1 MNRERWN
8 QDYPQMPESF
18 HDTVLKEVLRHTQVS
33 IPKKK
38 HRSPKTYLLTGIA
51 AVFVLGATAIGVEPV
66 HKFVFQEWLGLSDR
80 EGIGEAILPSP
91 SLSIAVQSP
100 GEKPDYMDDAQWE
113 SYPDL
118 PAQWTETPVL
128 SIQELLFDGQ
138 KLVIYGAVPSGYQ
151 AEVTTLSINGKEYGP
166 AENQTAGA
174 ADEHGASAHIIT
186 LNFQEPLSAP
196 FRVEMPVRIY
206 GKQGRTHI
214 RYKNQDLS
222 FTVDTPSEA
231 ISLPDQSFSLK
242 ECTVEVTNLS
252 LSLTT
257 LTGTLSISMDDAQKE
272 AYQNSS
278 QKILPNTA
286 VIRGENQEIW
296 EGQNPSVPDS
306 RISYTESEIPLAFSF
321 HVRVPEDGQ
330 SSVMLNLVTP
340 REISPD
346 GKIDL
351 YSEANL
357 YGDPMK
363 LSLIPN

>member
-33 IPKKK
+33 TPKTK
-38 HRSPKTYLLTGIA
+38 HRSPKNYLLIGIA
-51 AVFVLGATAIGVEPV
+51 AIFVLGATVIGVEPV
-66 HKFVFQEWLGLSDR
+66 HTFVFQEWLGLSDR
-80 EGIGEAILPSP
+80 EGIGEAILPSS

-100 GEKPDYMDDAQWE
+100 GEKPDYMDDVQWE

-118 PAQWTETPVL
+118 PTQWMDTPVL
-128 SIQELLFDGQ
+128 SIQNLLFDGQ
-138 KLVIYGAVPSGYQ
+138 KLIIYGAVPSGYQ
-151 AEVTTLSINGKEYGP
+151 VEVTTLSINGEEYGP
-166 AENQTAGA
+166 AENQIVGT
-174 ADEHGASAHIIT
+174 ADEHGATAHIIT
-186 LNFQEPLSAP
+186 LNFQDPLSAP
-196 FRVEMPVRIY
+196 CKVEMPVRIY

-231 ISLPDQSFSLK
+231 VSLPDQSFSLK

-257 LTGTLSISMDDAQKE
+257 LTGTLSISMDDSQKE
-272 AYQNSS
+272 AYQSSS

-286 VIRGENQEIW
+286 VIRGKDQEIW
-296 EGQNPSVPDS
+296 AGQNPSVPDS
-306 RISYTESEIPLAFSF
+306 GISYTESDFPLSFSF
-321 HVRVPEDGQ
+321 HVDVPEDGQ
-330 SSVMLNLVTP
+330 SYVMLNLVTP

-346 GKIDL
+346 GKIDVF
-351 YSEANL
+351 SKANL
-357 YGDPMK
+357 YGEPMK
-363 LSLIPN
+363 LSLLPN